1 MKPQIPFLIAI
12 CLGLVT
18 LITLIVIRENEN
30 KLAVADC
37 TDWASSS
44 GETFSGTSSRII
56 ESVHDYC
63 DNLNISQHYF
73 FDYSAFSAIQL
84 FFDDQTNM
92 EDQKDILTISY
103 VDGKGAT
110 QIKEFTGET
119 ADNLLIPSTSFDLSF
134 ETDSSHHS
142 WGYKFTATPL
152 VYTSCSEF
160 AADEGTTFDT
170 LQPQIV
176 ESSHPYCA
184 NMTVNQH
191 YNFTASQARDFVL
204 AFDNQSYLDI
214 GDGSLEISYT
224 NADGPSTQTLT
235 GDLPETVEIASDWF
249 DLSFSSLTEGYLR
262 WGYRFTVLSAK
273 PITCSE
279 FYSDHGTVFDTLE
292 PQIIQSS
299 HPYCNNMDV
308 TQEYD
313 FTHPDVV
320 SIILT
325 AHSKNDFG
333 LDCGDSLSLSGLDE
347 YGRNTNWYGQGLFF
361 NSIVLSP
368 GPMTIHF
375 RSDSSGQ
382 YWGYH
387 FTVTFQTAP
396 WSSSSTTSS
405 SSIVANSE
413 VVKHLRRPEKIIT
426 PKNAAV
432 RMMLMFKQ
440 WKTMLKEENK

>member
-1 MKPQIPFLIAI
+1 MASQTPILVPV
-12 CLGLVT
+12 CLLMVT
-18 LITLIVIRENEN
+18 LSAFVVSQGAGNNVIN
-30 KLAVADC
+30 C
-37 TDWASSS
+37 TDWQLSY
-44 GETFSGTSSRII
+44 GETFSGTSSRTI
-56 ESVHDYC
+56 ESTHDYC
-63 DNLNISQHYF
+63 DNLNISQHYSF
-73 FDYSAFSAIQL
+73 SNSAFSAIDIT
-84 FFDDQTNM
+84 FDDRTNM
-92 EDQKDILTISY
+92 EDQQDILTISY
-103 VDGKGAT
+103 VDGNSMT

-119 ADNLLIPSTSFDLSF
+119 ADGLLIPSTSFELSF
-134 ETDSSHHS
+134 ETDSSHHF
-142 WGYKFTATPL
+142 WGYKLTATPL
-152 VYTSCSEF
+152 AYASCSEF
-160 AADEGTTFDT
+160 AADEGATFDT
-170 LQPQIV
+170 LQPQVI
-176 ESSHPYCA
+176 ESSHPYCN

-191 YNFTASQARDFVL
+191 YNFTAPHAGDFVL
-204 AFDNQSYLDI
+204 AFDTESYLDVA
-214 GDGSLEISYT
+214 DGFLEISYM
-224 NADGPSTQTLT
+224 DGEDHRSPSFT
-235 GDLPETVEIASDWF
+235 GDLPETVEIAGDSF
-249 DLSFSSLTEGYLR
+249 DLSFSSRANGYLR
-262 WGYRFTVLSAK
+262 WGYRFTVLSAQ
-273 PITCSE
+273 PITCSQ
-279 FYSDHGTVFDTLE
+279 FYDNHGTVFDTLE

-325 AHSKNDFG
+325 AHSKTDFG
-333 LDCGDSLSLSGLDE
+333 LDFGDSLSLSGLDE